1 MDHLVRFTTAEGRE
15 GAHYA
20 DGLDDALRF
29 VERAR
34 NSQEVSQVRVFRL
47 HEVPIQFRAYYK
59 VELAADGGPP
69 LPGEVVA
76 AGTAAADPGAE
87 RGTHAPVPASAGGP
101 EEEHQSDANG
111 RRRFGRG

>member
-59 VELAADGGPP
+59 VELAADAAPP
-69 LPGEVVA
+69 LPGDAVA
-76 AGTAAADPGAE
+76 SAAAVADPGAD
-87 RGTHAPVPASAGGP
+87 RGVHAPVPAPAGAA
-101 EEEHQSDANG
+101 EDEQASDTNG